1 MKTNL
6 QVKVS
11 WGGSIWRSSV
21 AMLSTIMQ
29 DQRQCVLGTMSERM
43 GKWDYEREKR
53 GHWIGVGGVGYVR
66 KEGVRVW
73 DCDPLLVN
81 LPSFLVLSP
90 RPTSHYFLL
99 LFFPPFSNFQFS
111 HFYKLCP
118 LTFCFCKIRRIYLIY
133 AYKNYPHLCK
143 CSDIMGKDLLKGE
156 SEVHSHGF
164 IIRIRDLY

>member
-1 MKTNL
+1 MSRKKVESEMKTNL

-99 LFFPPFSNFQFS
+99 LLFSSFFKFSIFSFLQVMPFNF
-111 HFYKLCP
+111 
-118 LTFCFCKIRRIYLIY
+118 
-133 AYKNYPHLCK
+133 
-143 CSDIMGKDLLKGE
+143 LL
-156 SEVHSHGF
+156 
-164 IIRIRDLY
+164 L